1 MSTPVRAVLVLVALL
16 ALPASAAGGHPVVG
30 DHGQRG
36 RVHRRRPR
44 ARVRQHQCAGGR
56 FRQRRIP
63 GRRRRGR
70 PEPGDFDLEFAAP
83 PGYSLVPGVYV
94 DAQRAPFRDP
104 GHPGI
109 DISGDGRGCNEDTGS
124 FEVLD
129 IHSDA
134 GGNVDRLWLV
144 YEQHCEGGSHAL
156 FGEVRINEP
165 VADDGSFAVPSLAR
179 WPAAEPGA
187 QGSVVPLAIVGPQ
200 TIGQVALQG
209 DSPSQFTIRED
220 NCSNKVLAPGA
231 RCTIFVRYTP
241 TSPGTHTAT
250 LRAGGQN
257 VTLQGYRRGGVT
269 QLDMTS
275 DSGDY
280 IGQGQT
286 WSYSPAA
293 GDSIAAGGGRSG
305 VSFGI
310 DGHQGDWWYGDFVPG
325 SGDILTVGAT
335 YSGTRY
341 PFNGPGPGLDVGGN
355 GRGCNA
361 LDGSFTVNAA
371 TFEDSGDLTSMDLSF
386 VQHCEGAPPALHGRF
401 RWRAGDTTP
410 RAPWMVGTPLG
421 SLPPAPPFSDGA
433 GTPVAQP
440 PAATT
445 PGATP
450 VLQAA
455 GLPQASASA
464 CSAAGAATCSR
475 ACSGEPR
482 SPTCCEA
489 AAVATS
495 RSAAPAP
502 TSCAWAP
509 ATTAPTAARGPTSSP
524 AGPAATSCAGAPGA
538 TSWSA
543 ALAAMSSTAV
553 PGATSHMPSERT
565 AYGAANT

>member
-1 MSTPVRAVLVLVALL
+1 MLVLVALL
-16 ALPASAAGGHPVVG
+16 ALPASAAAATRSSVTMVSEGEYIGGGLAREYDSANAQVAVSGSAAYLGVG
-30 DHGQRG
+30 
-36 RVHRRRPR
+36 V
-44 ARVRQHQCAGGR
+44 AGG
-56 FRQRRIP
+56 P
-63 GRRRRGR
+63 S
-70 PEPGDFDLEFAAP
+70 PGDFDLEFAAP

-455 GLPQASASA
+455 GLPAGISVRVLCGGRSYLQSRLLRGTTVADLLRGSRRGDVAIGG
-464 CSAAGAATCSR
+464 AGADVLRMGAGNDCADGGKGADILTGGTGSDVLRGGTGRDELVGGPGRDVLDCGPGR
-475 ACSGEPR
+475 DVAHAQR
-482 SPTCCEA
+482 TDRIRRCEH
-489 AAVATS
+489 VI
-495 RSAAPAP
+495 RV
-502 TSCAWAP
+502 
-509 ATTAPTAARGPTSSP
+509 R
-524 AGPAATSCAGAPGA
+524 
-538 TSWSA
+538 
-543 ALAAMSSTAV
+543 
-553 PGATSHMPSERT
+553 
-565 AYGAANT
+565 